1 MKKLF
6 LFLAASTLAL
16 SSCSSDDDGGSETNR
31 ITLTMNNQTKVFD
44 VIEVVEEVHF
54 GGSSEE
60 YTELTVTGVIS
71 SNPTEFVEFYINKGD
86 TGIDAIGF
94 LSYINGAYEY
104 LSEGPETTFTS
115 NVTTNNNSKKLV
127 GTMSGDIQGPAGGTI
142 ATIASGSF
150 NIQY

>member
-16 SSCSSDDDGGSETNR
+16 SSCSSDDDGGSQVNH
-31 ITLTMNNQTKVFD
+31 ITLTMNNQTKVFNIVD
-44 VIEVVEEVHF
+44 VDEEVHF

-60 YTELTVTGVIS
+60 YTELTVTGIIS
-71 SNPTEFVEFYINKGD
+71 SNPTEFVKFYINKGD
-86 TGIDAIGF
+86 TGIDAISY
-94 LSYINGAYEY
+94 LSYVNGSYDY
-104 LSEGPETTFTS
+104 YSDGTQTTFTS

-127 GTMSGDIQGPAGGTI
+127 GTMSGDIQGPASGGI
-142 ATIASGSF
+142 ATISSGSF